1 MNHPRPTRDR
11 FDRLGRMTLP
21 TPSNACA
28 WRMPA
33 G

>member
-1 MNHPRPTRDR
+1 MNHPSPARDR

-21 TPSNACA
+21 TKSDACA
-28 WRMPA
+28 RRVQV